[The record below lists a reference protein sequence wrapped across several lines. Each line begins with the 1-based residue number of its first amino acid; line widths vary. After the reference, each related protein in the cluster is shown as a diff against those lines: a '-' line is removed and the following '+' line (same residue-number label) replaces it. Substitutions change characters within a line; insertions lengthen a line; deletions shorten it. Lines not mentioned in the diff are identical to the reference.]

1 MEYKDRPLIQA
12 MLQFKKTNPVSFH
25 VPGHKY
31 GRLSRLPIEIRNA
44 LCYDFTELEGLD
56 DLHEPSGAIAEA
68 QQLLASTYSSDYSFF
83 LVNGST
89 VGNLAMVYT
98 TCRAGDTII

>member
-1 MEYKDRPLIQA
+1 MSLISFKIEDRGVVIMEYKDRPLIQA

-44 LCYDFTELEGLD
+44 LC
-56 DLHEPSGAIAEA
+56 
-68 QQLLASTYSSDYSFF
+68 
-83 LVNGST
+83 
-89 VGNLAMVYT
+89 
-98 TCRAGDTII
+98 